1 MRRMTGERGYI
12 SVVVLMVAGLL
23 AALVAAT
30 MQVSRPTA
38 AYARL
43 NVDELQAD
51 ALLRGGVAAA
61 AYSLFVGRLD
71 PAKLAGTVVT
81 FATGAVRLSARTER
95 GRIDLN
101 GSPPVLL
108 AGLYRA
114 VNGRGMSA
122 QQFAARVADWRDA
135 NGQPGPNGAERP
147 QYREAGLA
155 YGPRNGPFQSV
166 EELMLVLGMTAEDYA
181 RLSPHLT
188 IFNPEGTIDPLSAS
202 IPVLSSV
209 PGMDARQAQ
218 ELVAALRAEA
228 PERRAQ
234 NRQLQRFSRFLSVE
248 DAQVFRIT
256 AEARLLGGFTR
267 TAEAVIVQTDTPQ
280 LFDVLAWVDEP
291 AGEGR

>member
-1 MRRMTGERGYI
+1 MRRMTGEHGYI

-61 AYSLFVGRLD
+61 AYSLFVGRRD
-71 PAKLAGTVVT
+71 PVQFSGTVVP

-108 AGLYRA
+108 AGLFRA
-114 VNGRGMSA
+114 VDGRSMSA

-135 NGQPGPNGAERP
+135 NGQLTPNGAELP

-166 EELMLVLGMTAEDYA
+166 EELTLVLGMTAEDYGK
-181 RLSPHLT
+181 LSPHLT

-209 PGMDARQAQ
+209 PRMDPRQAQ
-218 ELVAALRAEA
+218 ELVAALRAEV

-234 NRQLQRFSRFLSVE
+234 NRQLQRFSRFLSIE
-248 DAQVFRIT
+248 EAQVFRVT
-256 AEARLLGGFTR
+256 AEARLPGGYAKTV
-267 TAEAVIVQTDTPQ
+267 EAVIVQTDTPQ
-280 LFDVLAWVDEP
+280 LFDVLAWVDVTT
-291 AGEGR
+291 GDGR

>member
-1 MRRMTGERGYI
+1 MRRLVGDRGYI

-30 MQVSRPTA
+30 MQVARPTV

-51 ALLRGGVAAA
+51 ALLQGGVAAA
-61 AYSLFVGRLD
+61 AYTLYVGRRD
-71 PAKLAGTVVT
+71 PAQLGGTVIP
-81 FATGAVRLSARTER
+81 FGTGAVRLSARTER

-114 VNGRGMSA
+114 VEARGMSA
-122 QQFAARVADWRDA
+122 QQFAARVVDWRDA
-135 NGQPGPNGAERP
+135 NTQLTSNGAELS

-166 EELMLVLGMTAEDYA
+166 EELMLLLGMTAEDYE

-209 PGMDARQAQ
+209 PRLDARQAQ
-218 ELVAALRAEA
+218 ELVAALRAEE
-228 PERRAQ
+228 PQRRAR
-234 NRQLQRFSRFLSVE
+234 NRQLQRFERFLSVE
-248 DAQVFRIT
+248 EAQIFRVT
-256 AEARLLGGFTR
+256 VEARLVDGFAKTV
-267 TAEAVIVQTDTPQ
+267 EAVIMQTGDPD
-280 LFDVLAWVDEP
+280 LFDVLAWVDVT
-291 AGEGR
+291 AGERR